1 MTYAPLMNVD
11 TVRRS
16 IRSSRWEI
24 TMKIPWKQHKDYYK
38 TIVPDPVVE
47 QIKQLGQRFL
57 ELGDTLDALR
67 HGRPPRIDI
76 LDFPK
81 VVQFFVENQEAVP
94 GAAAGALVREKI
106 EDGYR
111 AYLVFLNNAGKPIL
125 SGRPAAPSRTYLANG
140 FDDELSKLFGDTDV
154 IIFD

>member
-1 MTYAPLMNVD
+1 
-11 TVRRS
+11 
-16 IRSSRWEI
+16 
-24 TMKIPWKQHKDYYK
+24 MKIPWKQHKGYYK

-57 ELGDTLDALR
+57 ELSDVLDALR
-67 HGRPPRIDI
+67 QGRPPRIDI
-76 LDFPK
+76 LEFPK
-81 VVQFFVENQEAVP
+81 VVQFFVENQEAIP
-94 GAAAGALVREKI
+94 RAAAGALLREKI

-111 AYLVFLNNAGKPIL
+111 AYLVFLDNAGKPIF
-125 SGRPAAPSRTYLANG
+125 SGQPAAPSRTYLTKG